1 MDNGSGIA
9 PDDYE
14 SIGESPLRMM
24 RQILRNYIGLKHHTS
39 KLASFEGLTSVVTF
53 GFRGEAISSLCAMS
67 ESVTVTTAIAS
78 EAPMGT
84 VIELDRSGRVVS
96 KDAKVARQVRHSVN
110 TCTIEFMSLLERYD
124 IYDQWS
130 VQTSRCPS
138 ERI

>member
-1 MDNGSGIA
+1 
-9 PDDYE
+9 
-14 SIGESPLRMM
+14 MM

-130 VQTSRCPS
+130 VQTSRCSS